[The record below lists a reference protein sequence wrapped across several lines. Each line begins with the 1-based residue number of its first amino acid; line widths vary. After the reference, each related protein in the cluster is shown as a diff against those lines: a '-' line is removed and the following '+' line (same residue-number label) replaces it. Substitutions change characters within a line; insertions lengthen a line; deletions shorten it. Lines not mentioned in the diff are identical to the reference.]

1 GDVIREGI
9 GKGSGFL
16 METDYLDD
24 NSRPGAVLGP
34 KTVPRRTI
42 EFLNKGIFTEED
54 AYRIHQET
62 FERVYG
68 L

>member
-1 GDVIREGI
+1 
-9 GKGSGFL
+9 

-24 NSRPGAVLGP
+24 SSRPGAVLGP
-34 KTVPRRTI
+34 RTVPRRTI

-62 FERVYG
+62 VERVYG